1 MPDVRRLMTMKPQ
14 RLYHY
19 TTLSSFNEILKSEEL
34 HASSVLF
41 LNDSSEFTTAR
52 AATLDVLDDCA
63 RRGAAPLRPYYD
75 TFRSVLAHYLPAST
89 LFVVALSAARDDLS
103 QWRAYG
109 GDGRG
114 IALGFM
120 RVHLARR
127 LQADGHLLAECVY
140 HHDDLARRALT
151 FVNQQARDLSS
162 RGFDPTRASLDFLEA
177 FQRFAPRF
185 KNGAFAAEAE
195 WRIILG
201 PPKVANT
208 VQFKAAGSYLRP
220 FRALPFPRSSFFTVV
235 LGPSATPDLAR
246 LSIQERLQA
255 SRYAF
260 APELSSIPYRSS
272 GV

>member
-1 MPDVRRLMTMKPQ
+1 MPDVRRLNIMKPQ

-52 AATLDVLDDCA
+52 EATLEALEDRA
-63 RRGAAPLRPYYD
+63 RKGDAPLRPYYD
-75 TFRSVLAHYLPAST
+75 AFRSVLAHYLPASS
-89 LFVVALSAARDDLS
+89 LFVASLSAARDDLS

-114 IALGFM
+114 LALGFM
-120 RVHLARR
+120 RVHLSRQ
-127 LQADGHLLAECVY
+127 LQAEGHLLAECVY
-140 HHDDLARRALT
+140 HQDDLTRRALT
-151 FVNQQARDLSS
+151 FVNQQARDLAAS
-162 RGFDPTRASLDFLEA
+162 GLGATRASLDFLEA

-195 WRIILG
+195 WRIILA
-201 PPKVANT
+201 PPKEAGT

-220 FRALPFPRSSFFTVV
+220 YRALPFPRTSFFTVL
-235 LGPSATPDLAR
+235 LGPTATPELVR
-246 LSIQERLQA
+246 LSVEARLQA
-255 SRYAF
+255 SRYPF
-260 APELSSIPYRSS
+260 VPELSSIPYRTS